1 MNTAADNQDET
12 LNYVINSVDIMH
24 FSLSKSQVF
33 MIVKSVEEIIG
44 ENQSVGISVMR
55 IYKENS
61 EV

>member
-1 MNTAADNQDET
+1 
-12 LNYVINSVDIMH
+12 MH

-55 IYKENS
+55 IYQQIEEQQEDTSQK
-61 EV
+61 